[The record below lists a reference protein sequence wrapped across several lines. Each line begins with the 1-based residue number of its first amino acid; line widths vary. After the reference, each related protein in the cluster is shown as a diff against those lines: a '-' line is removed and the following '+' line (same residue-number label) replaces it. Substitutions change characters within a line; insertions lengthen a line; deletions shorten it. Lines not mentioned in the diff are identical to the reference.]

1 MKKYVVSICQGP
13 DCTGNG
19 SDALVPAAEA
29 AIAKRGLGGKCRL
42 KRGGCY
48 GLCEQGANVIVRE
61 DTGAPEDPFTSD
73 DYELTG
79 APGETHYCEMTPEKM
94 ERVVAEHVGEDKP
107 IDALKGEPQY

>member
-1 MKKYVVSICQGP
+1 MSEKRYVVSVCQGP

-19 SDALVPAAEA
+19 SDALVPVFERLFAERNL
-29 AIAKRGLGGKCRL
+29 RGRCSL

-61 DTGAPEDPFTSD
+61 DTGAPVDPFSSE

-79 APGETHYCEMTPEKM
+79 APGETHYAEMDAERV
-94 ERVVAEHVGEDKP
+94 ERVVREHLEQHRPVLALVGSK
-107 IDALKGEPQY
+107 